1 MAKPVSVVLVGLGGY
16 GEVYL
21 KALLDAWDD
30 AQFDLVGAVEPTPTN
45 CSRLDELRARG
56 VRVYTSLE
64 SFYEAS
70 WADLVV
76 IASTIHCHCA
86 QTCSALL
93 RGSHVLC
100 EKPPAATV
108 QEVDQM
114 IAASEQA
121 GRWVAVGY
129 QWSFSAAIQRLKR
142 DIKSGLVGRAR
153 RLKSLCLWP
162 RTDAYYRRND
172 WAGRLRGD
180 QGQWILDSPVN
191 NAMAHDLHNM
201 LYVLGDETHTSAQPA
216 EIVAELYRANDIE
229 NCDTVALRV
238 RTEAGV
244 EILFYGSHAVAD
256 ETGPVFSFEFDRAT
270 ARYSAGGS
278 EIEARLADG
287 STRRYASPDA
297 APQVTKLWM
306 CISAIAEGGTV
317 P

>member
-1 MAKPVSVVLVGLGGY
+1 MAKPVSVVPVGLGGY

-76 IASTIHCHCA
+76 IASPIHCHCA

-114 IAASEQA
+114 IEQIQEMQ
-121 GRWVAVGY
+121 GVSDQLEGY
-129 QWSFSAAIQRLKR
+129 R
-142 DIKSGLVGRAR
+142 
-153 RLKSLCLWP
+153 P
-162 RTDAYYRRND
+162 T
-172 WAGRLRGD
+172 
-180 QGQWILDSPVN
+180 GQVIVD
-191 NAMAHDLHNM
+191 
-201 LYVLGDETHTSAQPA
+201 GQPMN
-216 EIVAELYRANDIE
+216 LN
-229 NCDTVALRV
+229 ALRNLL
-238 RTEAGV
+238 E
-244 EILFYGSHAVAD
+244 
-256 ETGPVFSFEFDRAT
+256 
-270 ARYSAGGS
+270 
-278 EIEARLADG
+278 
-287 STRRYASPDA
+287 
-297 APQVTKLWM
+297 QVLNGQLQIIT
-306 CISAIAEGGTV
+306 IIIR
-317 P
+317 